1 MFWYEILIVIAVLA
15 LDLGSKYGIV
25 KALGIEHVA
34 DGKFVQHNVDIEFI
48 RNFISFSYDE
58 NTGATF
64 GSF

>member
-34 DGKFVQHNVDIEFI
+34 GGKFVQHN
-48 RNFISFSYDE
+48 DE
-58 NTGATF
+58 YNHNILSAAEGLAALPAN
-64 GSF
+64 SDE

>member
-34 DGKFVQHNVDIEFI
+34 GGKLVQHNDDIEFI
-48 RNFISFSYDE
+48 
-58 NTGATF
+58 
-64 GSF
+64 